1 MPQRLVKR
9 RRARTCQRYAPGATV
24 PGSTDSPHHRTRYD
38 PAGTL
43 RISSCH
49 QLWEPPVRAPTH
61 TRISA
66 FRCVV
71 ANGSAVQR
79 GCPVPLRLIVPGSA
93 GAVVS
98 AVPAATRIAATAPT
112 LAVDFVKPTRCRGYR
127 LGGLPTSPA
136 APLVGSVTQM
146 AGSIVMC
153 FLTVPAEARDA
164 ALDVLANDAALPRYP
179 GAVASTA
186 VAFVESEGT
195 QLRDR
200 ELILVTAQA
209 DGEPTTALA
218 EDFWRVVEDTL
229 FRSGVSAV
237 EHMVAY
243 AVPTAG

>member
-1 MPQRLVKR
+1 
-9 RRARTCQRYAPGATV
+9 
-24 PGSTDSPHHRTRYD
+24 
-38 PAGTL
+38 
-43 RISSCH
+43 
-49 QLWEPPVRAPTH
+49 
-61 TRISA
+61 
-66 FRCVV
+66 
-71 ANGSAVQR
+71 
-79 GCPVPLRLIVPGSA
+79 
-93 GAVVS
+93 
-98 AVPAATRIAATAPT
+98 
-112 LAVDFVKPTRCRGYR
+112 
-127 LGGLPTSPA
+127 
-136 APLVGSVTQM
+136 
-146 AGSIVMC
+146 MC